1 MAKNRRLSKKINLFY
16 NDNERC
22 PPLSPLPRRDGD
34 RGRVNRGFKVKH
46 NRAGKVYLV
55 GAGPGDIGL
64 FTLKGKE
71 CVEKADVIIY
81 DYLANAN
88 ILAFA
93 RPETECI
100 FVGKHGGN
108 SIMPQEEINRLMI
121 RKASKGNTIVR
132 LKGGDPFIFGRGGEE
147 AEHLS
152 KAGIPFEVIPG
163 VTSAIS
169 VPALAG
175 IPLSHRK
182 YSATIGII
190 TGHEDTMKKKSAMV
204 WDKLATGVDTLVILM
219 GITNLRPIV
228 ENVKRHGR
236 SPNTP
241 IAVIQWG
248 TTPEQKTV
256 TGTLGNIVKRAKAE
270 QIRPPA
276 IIVIG
281 DVVRLRPRLTTIYYA
296 SFHADIPGREVFIAA
311 TNEGICRITFGNERA
326 FLKELKSIYKY
337 SLILKDEEQ
346 LKPVVS
352 ELSTYFSGIP
362 TEFTFKLNLSG
373 TDFQKRVW
381 KALLKIPYGKT
392 ASYKDVAVMIGAPHA
407 VRAVGGACGRNPVP
421 IIIPCHRVIGADGNI
436 GGYSGGLRIKKMLLK
451 LEGVKYN
458 TA

>member
-1 MAKNRRLSKKINLFY
+1 M
-16 NDNERC
+16 
-22 PPLSPLPRRDGD
+22 
-34 RGRVNRGFKVKH
+34 NRGFKVKH

-182 YSATIGII
+182 YSSTIGII

-281 DVVRLRPRLTTIYYA
+281 DVVRLRPRLSTIYYA
-296 SFHADIPGREVFIAA
+296 SFSADIPMGEVFVAA
-311 TNEGICRITFGNERA
+311 THEGVCRITFGNEKS
-326 FLKELKSIYKY
+326 FLKEIRSIFKD
-337 SLILKDEEQ
+337 SLILKDEQQ
-346 LKPVVS
+346 LKPALS
-352 ELSTYFSGIP
+352 ELRNYFNGIP
-362 TEFTFKLNLSG
+362 TEFTFKLNLAG
-373 TDFQKRVW
+373 TDFQKKVW
-381 KALLKIPYGKT
+381 KALFNIPYGKT
-392 ASYKDVAVMIGAPHA
+392 ASYKDVAVMIGEPHA

-421 IIIPCHRVIGADGNI
+421 IIIPCHMVISADGNL
-436 GGYSGGLRIKKMLLK
+436 GGYSGGLRIKKALLK
-451 LEGVKYN
+451 LEGVEYK
-458 TA
+458 